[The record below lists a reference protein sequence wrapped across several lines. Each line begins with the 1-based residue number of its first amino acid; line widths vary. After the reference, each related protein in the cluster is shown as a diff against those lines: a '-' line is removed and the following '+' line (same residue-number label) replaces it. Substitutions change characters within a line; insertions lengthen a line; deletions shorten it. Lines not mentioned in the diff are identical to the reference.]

1 MSKSVKK
8 LLLHLPGLL
17 LPIDTG
23 AKRKFLGTLRYLRE
37 RSDIFEVDIVARN
50 DYRQNIWTLEQQQE
64 ALKTAKNFFLYHGE
78 KDLLDFIYSRSKSF
92 YYQKLLKTQMPVDTD
107 YFSPPGYV
115 RFVRDLISEHKYD
128 IVWIQNTENAHLCLK
143 STQPPAPPVYKVL
156 DIIDLLSQMRLARV
170 NIPPLIGL
178 EFDYEANLKKEIQLL
193 LEYDKLII
201 TSKEE
206 MEIIKPYIPAEKLH
220 LIPYPLDDATSPELL
235 TPYAERA
242 FKYDLLYVGASYHP
256 NVEGMNFFLSS
267 IFPKVI
273 EKNPHIRLAVAG
285 KVCDFIQ
292 IDPAFQSNVDCLGFV
307 DDLSQLYLTSRVVI
321 CPLLHGSGTKIK
333 LQEAMTYGIP
343 IVTTTT
349 GASGLS
355 FKNEVNAYI
364 TDDPEVYAY
373 RILDLLEKPQL
384 SQKISQELT
393 RTFEAEYSS
402 SAIYEKLDLMLGLL
416 PATTRS

>member
-1 MSKSVKK
+1 MRKSVKK
-8 LLLHLPGLL
+8 LLLHLPGPL

-37 RSDIFEVDIVARN
+37 RNDYFEVDIVARN
-50 DYRQNIWTLEQQQE
+50 DFRQSIWSLEQQQE
-64 ALKTAKNFFLYHGE
+64 AFKTAKNFFLYHGE
-78 KDLLDFIYSRSKSF
+78 ENLLDFIYSRSKSF
-92 YYQKLLKTQMPVDTD
+92 YYQKLLKMQMPVDTD

-128 IVWIQNTENAHLCLK
+128 IVWIQTTENAHLGLK
-143 STQPPAPPVYKVL
+143 PTLPPAQPVYIL

-178 EFDYEANLKKEIQLL
+178 KFDYEANLKKEIKLL
-193 LEYDKLII
+193 IEYDKLII

-206 MEIIKPYIPAEKLH
+206 MKIIKPYIPTEKLH
-220 LIPYPLDDATSPELL
+220 LIPFPLDDSNSPDLL
-235 TPYAERA
+235 TPYAERE

-273 EKNPHIRLAVAG
+273 EKNPNVRLAVAG

-292 IDPAFQSNVDCLGFV
+292 IDPAFNSNVDYLGFV

-333 LQEAMTYGIP
+333 LQEAMNYGIP

-355 FKNEVNAYI
+355 FQNEVNAFI
-364 TDDPEVYAY
+364 TDEPEAYAN
-373 RILDLLEKPQL
+373 RILDLLNEP
-384 SQKISQELT
+384 SIAQKISQELT
-393 RTFEAEYSS
+393 GTFEAEYSS

-416 PATTRS
+416 PATARA